1 METFFPCLKRHG
13 KNQMGESM
21 VLIGIFVLC
30 ILLFVLPALVGELFT
45 GVDKQAKCLPFK
57 WISGQIF
64 LWAGFQFICVPLVL
78 LQKDYSVLR
87 LLFSGFTGA
96 AVFAAVCLIC
106 RNRYQNGRRDRLHL
120 VREPQERKKAEW
132 IAWGI
137 FAALLVFQLI
147 QAVRMTYA
155 DGDDAYYVALSA
167 SAENSGMYVK
177 IPYTG
182 KTTELDIRHGLAPF
196 PMWIAFLAGISGLP
210 AVSVA
215 HVAVPVALIAMTY
228 GIFYLMGRRFFP
240 KRKEILPVFLIFTE
254 LLVLFGDYS
263 FYTAE
268 NFMIA
273 RSRQGKA
280 ALGSIL
286 IPALFLLLMILLEKV
301 QQKEKISLS
310 YWLLF
315 GAVMTAGCLCSTL
328 GALLTCM
335 LTGVAGLC
343 GSVCYKKPGLLLPM
357 ALCCTPCVLFAAL
370 YLVL

>member
-1 METFFPCLKRHG
+1 
-13 KNQMGESM
+13 M
-21 VLIGIFVLC
+21 VLIGILVLC

-45 GVDKQAKCLPFK
+45 GVDKQAKGLPFK

-64 LWAGFQFICVPLVL
+64 LWAGFQLLCVPLVL
-78 LQKDYSVLR
+78 LQKDYAYLR
-87 LLFSGFTGA
+87 LLFAGFTGA
-96 AVFAAVCLIC
+96 AVLAAIAVLG
-106 RNRYQNGRRDRLHL
+106 RNRYQNGRRSRLHI
-120 VREPQERKKAEW
+120 VREPEKRKKGEW

-137 FAALLVFQLI
+137 FAVLLAFQLI

-155 DGDDAYYVALSA
+155 DGDDAYYVALST
-167 SAENSGMYVK
+167 SAENSIMYKK

-196 PMWIAFLAGISGLP
+196 PMWIAFLASMSNLP

-215 HVAVPVALIAMTY
+215 HVAVPVALITMTY
-228 GIFYLMGRRFFP
+228 GIFFLLGQRLFA
-240 KRKEILPVFLIFTE
+240 KRKEFLPLFLIFTE

-263 FYTAE
+263 FYTVE

-280 ALGSIL
+280 ALGSII
-286 IPALFLLLMILLEKV
+286 IPALFLLLMILLEKI
-301 QQKEKISLS
+301 QQQEKLS
-310 YWLLF
+310 FPYWLLF
-315 GAVMTAGCLCSTL
+315 GATMTAGCLCSTL

-335 LTGVAGLC
+335 LVGVVGLC
-343 GSVCYKKPGLLLPM
+343 GAVCYKRPWLLLPM
-357 ALCCTPCVLFAAL
+357 ALGCMPCVLFAGL